1 MIRIA
6 VCDDEQHVLDE
17 ISQMTATYMRSC
29 NFNFQIDT
37 FCSGEELLMEI
48 DQSGMYQIVFLDIEL
63 TEMNG
68 IRVAV
73 QLRKQYPSMLL
84 VFVSG
89 YSEYYR
95 AAFDVQP
102 FQFLDKPVNEQTFL
116 PLLDRIICHVRNNM
130 EILPFYYNR
139 TYYAI
144 NIGDIIYLES
154 NRRVIT
160 AVCVSGIFEFYDK
173 LENLEKYLEEY
184 QQHFV
189 RIHKSYLVN
198 TSHIRELRYSE
209 VIMSNGMELAI
220 SRDNK
225 KYVRE
230 YYMDWIGGA
239 GI

>member
-102 FQFLDKPVNEQTFL
+102 FQFLDKPVN
-116 PLLDRIICHVRNNM
+116 
-130 EILPFYYNR
+130 
-139 TYYAI
+139 
-144 NIGDIIYLES
+144 
-154 NRRVIT
+154 
-160 AVCVSGIFEFYDK
+160 
-173 LENLEKYLEEY
+173 
-184 QQHFV
+184 
-189 RIHKSYLVN
+189 
-198 TSHIRELRYSE
+198 
-209 VIMSNGMELAI
+209 
-220 SRDNK
+220 
-225 KYVRE
+225 
-230 YYMDWIGGA
+230 
-239 GI
+239 

>member
-1 MIRIA
+1 
-6 VCDDEQHVLDE
+6 
-17 ISQMTATYMRSC
+17 
-29 NFNFQIDT
+29 
-37 FCSGEELLMEI
+37 
-48 DQSGMYQIVFLDIEL
+48 
-63 TEMNG
+63 
-68 IRVAV
+68 
-73 QLRKQYPSMLL
+73 
-84 VFVSG
+84 
-89 YSEYYR
+89 
-95 AAFDVQP
+95 
-102 FQFLDKPVNEQTFL
+102 
-116 PLLDRIICHVRNNM
+116 M

-173 LENLEKYLEEY
+173 LENLEKYLEEH

-209 VIMSNGMELAI
+209 VMGWSLPSAETIRNMSGNIIWTGSGEQAFEFY
-220 SRDNK
+220 S
-225 KYVRE
+225 V
-230 YYMDWIGGA
+230 A